1 MAEPPPCNATPAPPV
16 RGNSSA
22 AAVCRVALRLAAL
35 LIFVW
40 LAQRAATWVMDE
52 SDVLKGSAGLRLGLL
67 IGLLVAYSAMIAL
80 PFVPGVELGVALMMV
95 EGAWVAPPVYL
106 ATVTGLLTAFVVG
119 QAIPYGALHRTLAD
133 LHLRR
138 ADALVARLQP
148 LDQGQRLALL
158 RARLPA
164 PLAALMVGH
173 RHLALAVLVNLPGNS
188 ILGGGG
194 GILLL
199 AGLTRLF
206 RLPAVALTL
215 ALAVAPV
222 PILVWLFDLKLG
234 F

>member
-1 MAEPPPCNATPAPPV
+1 MV
-16 RGNSSA
+16 RI
-22 AAVCRVALRLAAL
+22 VVRLGML
-35 LIFVW
+35 VLFIW
-40 LAQRAATWVMDE
+40 LAQRAATWVMTE

-95 EGAWVAPPVYL
+95 EGASVAPLVYL

-119 QAIPYGALHRTLAD
+119 QAIPYGALQRCLAD
-133 LHLRR
+133 LNLRR
-138 ADALVARLQP
+138 AGDLVARLQP
-148 LDQGQRLALL
+148 LDQDQRLALL
-158 RARLPA
+158 RARLPG
-164 PLAALMVGH
+164 PLADLMVGH

-188 ILGGGG
+188 VLGGGG

>member
-1 MAEPPPCNATPAPPV
+1 MADPPPCNATSAPPV
-16 RGNSSA
+16 RGITRA
-22 AAVCRVALRLAAL
+22 AAVFRVVLRLAAL

-40 LAQRAATWVMDE
+40 LAQRAATWVMTE
-52 SDVLKGSAGLRLGLL
+52 SELLKGSTGLRTGLL

-95 EGAWVAPPVYL
+95 EGAAVAPLVYL
-106 ATVTGLLTAFVVG
+106 ATVTGLLFAFCAG
-119 QAIPYGALHRTLAD
+119 RAIPYRALQRALAD

-138 ADALVARLQP
+138 AGDLVARLQP
-148 LDQGQRLALL
+148 LDRDQRLALL
-158 RARLPA
+158 RQRLPA
-164 PLAALMVGH
+164 PLAALMVRH
-173 RHLALAVLVNLPGNS
+173 RYLALAVLVNLPGNS
-188 ILGGGG
+188 VLGGGG

-206 RLPAVALTL
+206 RLSAVALTL

>member
-1 MAEPPPCNATPAPPV
+1 MDDPPRRASFDP
-16 RGNSSA
+16 SA
-22 AAVCRVALRLAAL
+22 VARVALRLGAL
-35 LIFVW
+35 VLFVW

-52 SDVLKGSAGLRLGLL
+52 SDVLKNSAVLGLGLL
-67 IGLLVAYSAMIAL
+67 ILLVLAYSAMIAL

-95 EGAWVAPPVYL
+95 EGAWVAPLIWL

-119 QAIPYGALHRTLAD
+119 QSIPYPALNRCLAD
-133 LHLRR
+133 LRLRR
-138 ADALVARLQP
+138 AGDLVARIQP
-148 LDQGQRLALL
+148 LDRDQRLGLL

-173 RHLALAVLVNLPGNS
+173 RYLALAALVNLPGNS

-206 RLPAVALTL
+206 RLWAVALTL

-222 PILVWLFDLKLG
+222 PILVWLYDLKLD